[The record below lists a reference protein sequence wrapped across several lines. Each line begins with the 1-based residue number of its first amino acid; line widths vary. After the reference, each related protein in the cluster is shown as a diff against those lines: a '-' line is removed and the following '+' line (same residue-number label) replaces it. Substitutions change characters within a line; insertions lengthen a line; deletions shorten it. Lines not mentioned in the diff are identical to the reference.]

1 MKTRSVH
8 VCRECGTT
16 SPRWIGRCPGCG
28 EWNTLD
34 EEFASASAGD
44 TRIVASPLR
53 GVATSGKAPSPSGVE
68 ELDRVLGGG
77 FTTGSTTL
85 LFGEPGIGKST
96 LALMALRQ
104 RALRGETV
112 LLVAAE
118 ESACQVASRA
128 SRLGDVPSNLL
139 VAATTS
145 VADAEDLIRS
155 LRPALCVV
163 DSIAAMSDP
172 SLASVAGSVPQVR
185 HGAERLCAAAKSTG
199 ASLVL
204 VGHVTKDGELA
215 GPRTLEHL
223 VDTVLRIE
231 GEREGSLRVL
241 RALKHRFG
249 ATSEVGL
256 LEMVNEGLRDLPEAS
271 LALGGLDLEVP
282 GVVMGIATDGSRS
295 LLVEIQAL
303 VASGSGAPRRVAHQL
318 SSQRLSLLLAVLEVR
333 CGIDTSAS
341 DVFAASAG
349 GLPALEPGVD
359 VALALAIASAAQGFA
374 LARAVACVG
383 EVGLAGELRAVAGLN
398 RRVREAQR
406 LGARTVIVPRTGEI
420 DDVEGL
426 RIERCATLGDAL
438 EAARR
443 HEVAKVR

>member
-1 MKTRSVH
+1 MASTREARV
-8 VCRECGTT
+8 
-16 SPRWIGRCPGCG
+16 
-28 EWNTLD
+28 L
-34 EEFASASAGD
+34 AA
-44 TRIVASPLR
+44 PLR
-53 GVATSGKAPSPSGVE
+53 DTGTSGVVLSPSGVE

-77 FTTGSTTL
+77 FTPGSTTL
-85 LFGEPGIGKST
+85 LFGEPGVGKST
-96 LALMALRQ
+96 LALMALRE

-118 ESACQVASRA
+118 ESMGQVASRA
-128 SRLGDVPSNLL
+128 LRLGDVPSELL
-139 VAATTS
+139 VCATTN
-145 VADAEDLIRS
+145 VTDAEDMIRS
-155 LRPALCVV
+155 IRPALCVV

-172 SLASVAGSVPQVR
+172 SLGSVAGSVPQIR
-185 HGAERLCAAAKSTG
+185 LGAERLCAAAKSTG

-256 LEMVNEGLRDLPEAS
+256 LEMVNDGLRELPEAS
-271 LALGGLDLEVP
+271 LALGGVDLEVP
-282 GVVMGIATDGSRS
+282 GVAMGIATDGSRS

-333 CGIDTSAS
+333 CGIDTSTS

-359 VALALAIASAAQGFA
+359 LALALAIASAARGFA
-374 LARAVACVG
+374 MARAVACVG
-383 EVGLAGELRAVAGLN
+383 EVGLAGELRGVAGLG

-406 LGARTVIVPRTGEI
+406 LGARAVIVPRSGELEE
-420 DDVEGL
+420 VAGL
-426 RIERCATLGDAL
+426 RIERCGTLGEAL

>member
-1 MKTRSVH
+1 LGVRSN
-8 VCRECGTT
+8 RETHA
-16 SPRWIGRCPGCG
+16 
-28 EWNTLD
+28 E
-34 EEFASASAGD
+34 
-44 TRIVASPLR
+44 ASPLSAIR
-53 GVATSGKAPSPSGVE
+53 TSGESRSPSGVA

-77 FTTGSTTL
+77 FTPGSTTL
-85 LFGEPGIGKST
+85 LFGEPGVGKST

-118 ESACQVASRA
+118 ESTGQVASRA
-128 SRLGDVPSNLL
+128 ARLGDVPSNLL
-139 VAATTS
+139 VCATTN
-145 VADAEDLIRS
+145 VPDAEALIRS
-155 LRPALCVV
+155 IRPALCVV

-172 SLASVAGSVPQVR
+172 ELSSVAGSVTQIR
-185 HGAERLCAAAKSTG
+185 HGAERLCASAKSMG
-199 ASLVL
+199 SSLVL

-249 ATSEVGL
+249 TTSEVGL
-256 LEMVNEGLRDLPEAS
+256 LEMVNDGLRELPEAS
-271 LALGGLDLEVP
+271 LALGGVDLEVP
-282 GVVMGIATDGSRS
+282 GVAMGIATDGSRS

-333 CGIDTSAS
+333 CGIDTSTS

-359 VALALAIASAAQGFA
+359 VALALAVASAAQGFA
-374 LARAVACVG
+374 VARALTSVG
-383 EVGLAGELRAVAGLN
+383 EVGLAGELRCVAGLT
-398 RRVREAQR
+398 RRVREAKR
-406 LGARTVIVPRTGEI
+406 LGARVVIVPQGGELE
-420 DDVEGL
+420 DVAGI
-426 RIERCATLGDAL
+426 RIERCATLVDAL